1 MDLKIIKQLRETTGV
16 GILEC
21 QKALDESNGDINLA
35 IEILRKQGQKIV
47 EKKQNRVTNSGII
60 EAYVH
65 SNKKIGVLI
74 ELVCETD
81 FVARNS
87 EFLDLAHDL
96 AMQVAAANPHWIKPE
111 DVPVEIL
118 SKEKEIASEG
128 VPTDKPESMREK
140 IINGK
145 LEKFYTE
152 SCLLDQ
158 PFIKEEKIKIKDLIQ
173 GKVAKLGE
181 NIQVRKFTRFA
192 L

>member
-1 MDLKIIKQLRETTGV
+1 MDFKIIKQLREITGV
-16 GILEC
+16 GVLEC
-21 QKALDESNGDINLA
+21 QRALEESKGDINLA

-47 EKKQNRVTNSGII
+47 EKKQNRATNGGII

-65 SNKKIGVLI
+65 SNKKIGVLV

-87 EFLDLAHDL
+87 EFIDLAHDL
-96 AMQVAAANPHWIKPE
+96 AMQVAATNPHWIKPE

-128 VPTDKPESMREK
+128 APTDKPGLVREK
-140 IINGK
+140 IINGR
-145 LEKFYTE
+145 LEKFYIE
-152 SCLLDQ
+152 NCLLEQ
-158 PFIKEEKIKIKDLIQ
+158 PFVREEKIKIKDLVQ
-173 GKVAKLGE
+173 EKVAKLGE
-181 NIQVRKFTRFA
+181 NIQIKKFIRFA